1 MPVYCSCAGDFV
13 LTIHTEVSHSHT
25 VGHFPSCLSKTQS
38 HCVSLFLQVFMEQI
52 RIFQNIAKY
61 YSMSYLQET
70 IEWLLQ
76 TSPAS
81 NC

>member
-1 MPVYCSCAGDFV
+1 MPVYCSCAGDFA
-13 LTIHTEVSHSHT
+13 LTIRTEVSHSHT
-25 VGHFPSCLSKTQS
+25 VGHFLFHLSKTQS
-38 HCVSLFLQVFMEQI
+38 HCVCLFLQVFVEQI
-52 RIFQNIAKY
+52 RVFQNIAKY

-76 TSPAS
+76 TSPIS